1 LWLFVILFSIFPRAS
16 EQFARLFGITRGLD
30 FIIIVVFVVLFYILF
45 RLFNRIDILQDE
57 INKIACWCATGAGKT
72 LLMHINKLQ
81 VEYYAEKYGV
91 KFNNLLLVT
100 PNAGLSRQHISELEA
115 AIKMIESRMS
125 TIEGASDMTLIEK
138 HMAFSQ
144 QLNKAMDEWTA
155 ASEQLEEL
163 NNQQ

>member
-1 LWLFVILFSIFPRAS
+1 MGLGAS
-16 EQFARLFGITRGLD
+16 LYKQQKEQRKR
-30 FIIIVVFVVLFYILF
+30 V
-45 RLFNRIDILQDE
+45 
-57 INKIACWCATGAGKT
+57 
-72 LLMHINKLQ
+72 NKLEKQ
-81 VEYYAEKYGV
+81 VKEAE
-91 KFNNLLLVT
+91 
-100 PNAGLSRQHISELEA
+100 QHISELEA

-144 QLNKAMDEWTA
+144 QLDKAMDEWTA